1 MFFETEYLLTCTFI
15 KYFIMILRLI
25 IVVFLTTFLG
35 NMFAQKNIS
44 VEDIF
49 TFRKFSSKSAS
60 GFKALKNGM
69 HYTDILS
76 ENGSKQ
82 LVKYDLKTGKK
93 LAIILDD
100 KSLKVAGNPI
110 DISDYSFSPDE
121 SKIVF
126 KINVEEIY
134 RRSSKAEYFIYDINK
149 GTLSE
154 LSNNGKQ
161 MFATVSPLGNKV
173 AFVRDNN
180 LLIKDLD
187 SNQESQITMDGKNNE
202 IKNGWADWVYE
213 EEFSKADYFE
223 WNADGS
229 KLAFVRFDERKVK
242 EYSFDVYNNNL
253 YPDKVTFKYPKAG
266 EDNSLVS
273 VHIYDVKTAKI
284 INVVLGTEL
293 DIYIPRIK
301 WTTDPNC
308 LSIQKMNRLQNKLEL
323 FYANASTGDAKVI
336 LTEESKT
343 YVDVSDDLA
352 FLPNGK
358 GFIWTSE
365 KDNFNHLYVYDNN
378 GTLVNQIT
386 KGAWDVI
393 AFYGYDSQ
401 TNRLYYQSTEQGP
414 INRVIYSISL
424 NGKTKNSL
432 SSLSGT
438 TDAEF
443 INGFKYYVST
453 FSDANTPPVYE
464 LHSADGKLIKVL
476 ENNADLN
483 LKMKDYSLSKKEF
496 FSFKN
501 SEGVEL
507 NGWMMKP
514 RDFDASKK
522 YPVYMYAYNGP
533 GSNKCN
539 NAWDR
544 TDFWWH
550 SLLNQE
556 GYMVVCVDGRGTLGR
571 GREFKHSTYLQ
582 LGKLEVQDQIE
593 ANQYIGNLPFVD
605 KTRIGFMGW
614 SYGGYMASLL
624 ISKGADY
631 FKAAIA
637 VAPVTNWKFY
647 DNIYTERFLRKPIDN
662 KSGYEDNSPINF
674 TKKIKGKFLLI
685 HGSGDDNVHF
695 QNSMELSRELVKNNI
710 PFDFMTYPNK
720 NHGISGGLTR
730 THLYNKMLTFIKV
743 NL

>member
-1 MFFETEYLLTCTFI
+1 
-15 KYFIMILRLI
+15 MILRLI
-25 IVVFLTTFLG
+25 TAVFFTAFLG
-35 NMFAQKNIS
+35 NIVAQKNIS

-69 HYTDILS
+69 HYTDIVS
-76 ENGSKQ
+76 ENGNKQ
-82 LVKYDLKTGKK
+82 IVKYDLKTGKK
-93 LAIILDD
+93 LAIVLDNTN
-100 KSLKVAGNPI
+100 LKVSGVPI
-110 DISDYSFSPDE
+110 DISDYSFSSDE

-126 KINVEEIY
+126 KINAEEIY
-134 RRSSKAEYFIYDINK
+134 RRSSKADYFIYDIK
-149 GTLSE
+149 SATLKA

-161 MFATVSPLGNKV
+161 MFATVSPKGNKV

-180 LLIKDLD
+180 LFMKDLD
-187 SNQESQITMDGKNNE
+187 SDQELQITLDGKTNE

-242 EYSFDVYNNNL
+242 EYTFDTYNNNL

-273 VHIYDVKTAKI
+273 VHIYDLKSTKTI
-284 INVVLGTEL
+284 HVELGTEL

-308 LSIQKMNRLQNKLEL
+308 LSIQRMNRLQNKLEL
-323 FYANASTGDAKVI
+323 FYANASTGDSKVI

-343 YVDVSDDLA
+343 YVDVSDDLV
-352 FLPNGK
+352 FLPNAK

-365 KDNFNHLYVYDNN
+365 KDNFNHLYLYDND
-378 GTLVNQIT
+378 GKLVNQIT
-386 KGAWDVI
+386 KGSWDVI
-393 AFYGYDSQ
+393 SFYGFDSNQ
-401 TNRLYYQSTEQGP
+401 NVLYYQSTEQGP
-414 INRVIYSISL
+414 INRVLCSIGL
-424 NGKTKNSL
+424 NGKNKKSL
-432 SSLSGT
+432 SPLSGT

-443 INGFKYYVST
+443 SNGLKYYVSA
-453 FSDANTPPVYE
+453 FSDANTPPIYE

-476 ENNADLN
+476 ENNADLI

-501 SEGVEL
+501 TDGVEL

-514 RDFDASKK
+514 SHFDPSKK

-556 GYMVVCVDGRGTLGR
+556 GYVVVCVDGRGTLGR

-647 DNIYTERFLRKPIDN
+647 DNIYTERFLRKPSDN

-685 HGSGDDNVHF
+685 HGSGDDNVHY
-695 QNSMELSRELVKNNI
+695 QNSMELSRELIKNNI